1 MSTTA
6 TNNPVQG
13 LYNNAWASL
22 HEFDIPYQLQNQ
34 MYQKYGQGQLAIDI
48 IRRMGNTFNFAGT
61 PFNAH
66 EQGKMYST
74 LTTYGASTGG
84 ATAGATVTIELA
96 EDSVDSN
103 GNTFARVGFSILHK
117 HTDNLVYELRIQ
129 SIADS
134 SGSTSGVAFDT
145 KTLTLKPLDST
156 LIVGVGGIADGTVLT
171 VGASSKAPDT
181 AGVNGTTK
189 GVFRR
194 QFYDRISKENKT
206 FTGYELG
213 KETFTDKLLGGQRLM
228 YSEAYAHEEYLMDV
242 QEELGSFLGQR
253 NTNSVTETDLEG
265 NATNVKTA
273 DGYWKWMDSYAGK
286 VHYGTGDFD
295 IFTFDE
301 VPTYLRTQHV
311 ISDAAWLAVGPGLY
325 NKMENAGYEFV
336 ADYSG
341 GTDFTKIVGS
351 GFKGKEGNDRLLGTK
366 FTVFHKNGMLFYVTV
381 LDSFGNPDML
391 GNTDLDFYNQGFII
405 PMGNGIIDP
414 KTSKKLPNIGLGY
427 NVYGDVN
434 RRRVIGAL
442 DGMTGRKGA
451 NIISANDRCSIEILS
466 HYMPFMMGVNQTMQ
480 LLNYADS

>member
-1 MSTTA
+1 MA
-6 TNNPVQG
+6 ADNNVVQG
-13 LYNNAWASL
+13 LYNSQWASL
-22 HEFDIPYQLQNQ
+22 HEFDIPYQIQNQ
-34 MYQKYGQGQLAIDI
+34 LYQKYGQGQLAIDI
-48 IRRMGNTFNFAGT
+48 IRRMGNTFNFSAT

-66 EQGKMYST
+66 EEGKMYST

-96 EDSVDSN
+96 EDSVDTN
-103 GNTFARVGFSILHK
+103 GNTFARVGFSVFHK
-117 HTDNLVYELRIQ
+117 HTDNLTYELRIQ

-134 SGSTSGVAFDT
+134 SGSTSGVPFAT

-156 LIVGVGGIADGTVLT
+156 LAVGVGGIADGTVLT

-181 AGVNGTTK
+181 AGVTGTTK

-206 FTGYELG
+206 LTGYEMG
-213 KETFTDKLLGGQRLM
+213 KERFTDKLIGGQRYL
-228 YSEAYAHEEYLMDV
+228 YSEAYAHEEFLMDV

-253 NTNSVTETDLEG
+253 NTNSVTETDLAG
-265 NATNVKTA
+265 NAANVKTA

-325 NKMENAGYEFV
+325 QKLENAGYEFV

-341 GTDFTKIVGS
+341 GTDFTKLVNT
-351 GFKGKEGNDRLLGTK
+351 GFMGKEGQERLLGTK
-366 FTVFHKNGMLFYVTV
+366 FSIFNKNGMTFYVTV

-391 GNTDLDFYNQGFII
+391 GNTDLDFINQGFVI
-405 PMGNGIIDP
+405 PMGNSVTDP
-414 KTSKKLPNIGLGY
+414 KSGKRFPNIGLGY

-434 RRRVIGAL
+434 RRRVIKPL
-442 DGMTGRKGA
+442 NGMTGM
-451 NIISANDRCSIEILS
+451 NSIPTVNANDRLSIEMLS
-466 HYMPFMMGVNQTMQ
+466 HYMPFMMGVNQTVQ
-480 LLNYADS
+480 LLNYAS